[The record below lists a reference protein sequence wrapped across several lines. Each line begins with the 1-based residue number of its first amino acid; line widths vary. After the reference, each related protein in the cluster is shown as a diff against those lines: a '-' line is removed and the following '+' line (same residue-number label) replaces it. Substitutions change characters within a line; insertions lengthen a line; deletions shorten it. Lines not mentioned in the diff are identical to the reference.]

1 MSLGSIIRFDT
12 GQHRFRVMLAF
23 GLVYLFWGS
32 TYLAMRVAV
41 REIPPYAVGGTRY
54 MISGPLLLAACALV
68 GRKIRLNRHDFAR
81 LLAIGVLL
89 LSVSNISVL
98 WAEEYVPSGL
108 TALIVALVPI
118 FVVALEAW
126 VFRVGKMPLRGLSG
140 LALGMVGLLVL
151 LWPKIISGTRLSR
164 LELMGAG
171 ILACGS
177 LIWSFGSILSHR
189 WNLSVDVFV
198 AAAWQMTLAG
208 LVNTIIALATGQFLR
223 AHWTAH
229 GLWAIIYLVVAGSW
243 LGFTAYIWLLE
254 HVLPPKVATY
264 AYVNPIVALLLGWL
278 LLNEHVDAY
287 MLAGTAVIIGAV
299 ALVNTSKL
307 RRTGNLQLSS
317 KVSDVAAVNVAIE

>member
-1 MSLGSIIRFDT
+1 MSPGAILKAAA
-12 GQHRFRVMLAF
+12 GQHKFRVMLAF
-23 GLVYLFWGS
+23 SLVYLFWGS

-41 REIPPYAVGGTRY
+41 RQIPPYAVGGARY
-54 MISGPLLLAACALV
+54 MIAGPLMLAVLALS
-68 GRKIRLNRHDFAR
+68 GRKIRLDLHDFAR
-81 LLAIGVLL
+81 LLTLGVLL
-89 LSVSNISVL
+89 LSISNIAVL

-126 VFRVGKMPLRGLSG
+126 VFRVGRMPVRGLCG
-140 LALGMVGLLVL
+140 LALGLIGVLVL
-151 LWPKIISGTRLSR
+151 LWPKIVSGSHLSR

-177 LIWSFGSILSHR
+177 LVWSFGSILSHR
-189 WNLSVDVFV
+189 WTLTVDVFV

-208 LVNTIIALATGQFLR
+208 AVNSVIALVTGQFFR
-223 AHWTAH
+223 AHWTLQ
-229 GLWAIIYLVVAGSW
+229 GMGTILYLVVAGSW

-264 AYVNPIVALLLGWL
+264 AYVNPIVALFLGWL
-278 LLNEHVDAY
+278 ILNEHIDGY

-299 ALVNTSKL
+299 ALVNTTKL
-307 RRTGNLQLSS
+307 HRAGATAALAEEAPAAS
-317 KVSDVAAVNVAIE
+317 VAGD

>member
-1 MSLGSIIRFDT
+1 MNPGIIIRSYAS
-12 GQHRFRVMLAF
+12 QHKVRVMLAF

-54 MISGPLLLAACALV
+54 MISGPIMLAACALM
-68 GRKIRLNRHDFAR
+68 GRKIRLDRRDFLR
-81 LLAIGVLL
+81 LLTIGVML

-98 WAEEYVPSGL
+98 WAEEYVPSGF
-108 TALIVALVPI
+108 TALVVALVPI

-140 LALGMVGLLVL
+140 LALGVVGLVVL
-151 LWPKIISGTRLSR
+151 LWPKITSRTHLSR
-164 LELMGAG
+164 LELMGTA
-171 ILACGS
+171 ILAFGS

-198 AAAWQMTLAG
+198 AAGWQMTLAG
-208 LVNTIIALATGQFLR
+208 LVNTIIALLSGQFFR
-223 AHWTAH
+223 AHWSVT
-229 GLWAIIYLVVAGSW
+229 GIWAILYLVFAGSW

-264 AYVNPIVALLLGWL
+264 AYVNPIVALILGWL
-278 LLNEHVDAY
+278 LLREHIDAF
-287 MLAGTAVIIGAV
+287 MIAGTVVIIAAV

-307 RRTGNLQLSS
+307 QRNAPANTSEVGEVPA
-317 KVSDVAAVNVAIE
+317 VSVVVE

>member
-1 MSLGSIIRFDT
+1 MNPGIIIRSYAR
-12 GQHRFRVMLAF
+12 QHKVRVMLAF

-54 MISGPLLLAACALV
+54 MISGPIMLAACALM
-68 GRKIRLNRHDFAR
+68 GRKIRLDRHDFLR
-81 LLAIGVLL
+81 LLTIGVML

-98 WAEEYVPSGL
+98 WAEEYIPSGF

-140 LALGMVGLLVL
+140 LGLGMVGLVVL
-151 LWPKIISGTRLSR
+151 LWPKITSRTHLSR
-164 LELMGAG
+164 LELMGTG
-171 ILACGS
+171 ILAFGS
-177 LIWSFGSILSHR
+177 LIWSFGSILAHR

-198 AAAWQMTLAG
+198 AAGWQMTLAG
-208 LVNTIIALATGQFLR
+208 LVNSIVALLSGQFFR
-223 AHWTAH
+223 AHWSFT
-229 GLWAIIYLVVAGSW
+229 GIWAILYLVFAGSW

-264 AYVNPIVALLLGWL
+264 AYVNPIVALILGWL
-278 LLNEHVDAY
+278 LLREHIDAF
-287 MLAGTAVIIGAV
+287 MIAGTVVIIAAV

-307 RRTGNLQLSS
+307 QRTNAPASTSEVGEVPA
-317 KVSDVAAVNVAIE
+317 VSVVVE